1 MTLPGQITI
10 FAMASASLAEFVP
23 GKPSCDAD
31 AARKRLAGGAAGSP
45 GARDGR
51 GKRIDEFFG
60 YFRFIMIHILDY
72 LDSSI
77 SYVNISYRT

>member
-1 MTLPGQITI
+1 
-10 FAMASASLAEFVP
+10 MASASLAEFVP

-51 GKRIDEFFG
+51 GKRIDEFFR